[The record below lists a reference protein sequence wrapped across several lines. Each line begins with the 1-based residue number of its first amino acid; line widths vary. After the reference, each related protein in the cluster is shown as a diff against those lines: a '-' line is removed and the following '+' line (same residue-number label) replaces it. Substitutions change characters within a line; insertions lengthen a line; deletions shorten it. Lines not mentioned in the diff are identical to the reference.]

1 MENLNGFRI
10 VSTRREG
17 GHSCSVKENKKKKS
31 AVSFSSVEGE
41 IFKGGGRKKILCFSA
56 KSLSTQ
62 LRSRLQLCCS
72 AVLKLLLGGDGEMN
86 APVNSV
92 WQPDIKALKAEGHS

>member
-1 MENLNGFRI
+1 MAFGSFQLAG
-10 VSTRREG
+10 
-17 GHSCSVKENKKKKS
+17 KEATAAHLKKTKKKK
-31 AVSFSSVEGE
+31 ALSV
-41 IFKGGGRKKILCFSA
+41 FPAWKGRFLGGRKKILCFSA

-92 WQPDIKALKAEGHS
+92 WQPDIKALKAEGHD

>member
-1 MENLNGFRI
+1 MAFGSFQLAG
-10 VSTRREG
+10 
-17 GHSCSVKENKKKKS
+17 KEATAAQLKKTKKK
-31 AVSFSSVEGE
+31 ALSVFPVWKGR
-41 IFKGGGRKKILCFSA
+41 FLRGGGRKKILCFSA

-72 AVLKLLLGGDGEMN
+72 ALLKLLLGGDGEMN

-92 WQPDIKALKAEGHS
+92 WQPDIKALKAEGHD